1 MSPQEKAL
9 YSLREVYNTV
19 SGASAVDKGAGFK
32 LR

>member
-9 YSLREVYNTV
+9 YSIGEVYNTV
-19 SGASAVDKGAGFK
+19 SGASAVAKGSGFE